1 MKSME
6 NSLIKI
12 YEEVFVFM
20 PKETERVRL
29 MKENFIRL
37 HQQGLSI
44 SQIAKMFNVSE
55 PTVYSNLEKIARMH
69 GISRESLLQEKRE
82 SKRVKDMKENFMRCH
97 QEGLTIPQIAEN
109 FNVSS
114 VTIYRTLEEI
124 SQKNNVNRESLL
136 DEMKEDAQVRL
147 MRENFM
153 KMREQGMTIT
163 EIAQKCD
170 VSRMTVYKKL
180 QRIASE
186 NGVSRESLLSR
197 TPKNKK

>member
-197 TPKNKK
+197 TPKNQK

>member
-1 MKSME
+1 
-6 NSLIKI
+6 
-12 YEEVFVFM
+12 M